1 MNVLLISV
9 NKEKSLRPVLP
20 CGMAVIASVCEK
32 AGHNVKCVDLCFVN
46 NDKEII
52 EKALEEFKA
61 DIAGISI
68 RNIDNQSFFEPVF
81 YPPLVKEVVKICR
94 KYLKQ
99 DQIFLGGAGFSLVPE
114 KIMEYTQAGYG
125 IKGEGEF
132 VVPQLLDALE
142 NGKDISGIPGL
153 VYYNSN
159 GRLVSNQVKKY
170 AELDKCVFPDY
181 KFYDKEYFQ
190 YRYNTSAGKR
200 EILESIQTKR
210 GCNLSCI
217 YCSNCLIE
225 GNKVR
230 ERTPAVVVDEMERIK
245 NHPGCAGVE
254 ITDGVFNIPYLH
266 SLEIVKEM
274 KRRNLK
280 LPWYCMLNPGTV
292 TEELISRM
300 KETGCA
306 GVEFGTDSGSDR
318 ILKKLNKNYTV
329 KDIINAHNIVYSYN
343 IKIEH
348 CIFFGAPGETRED
361 ICKTID
367 LMERLSQDKIVNVFC
382 TLGFRVFPGI
392 PLYETAVK
400 QGVLNRDSNYL
411 IPKFYC
417 EPAIIDNPDILD
429 YIEEKVCQHKNWYLW
444 WELPYIRLKDKVVY
458 ARKQLEKMEMLN
470 KEFLGHV

>member
-46 NDKEII
+46 NDKEVI
-52 EKALEEFKA
+52 ENALERFKA

-68 RNIDNQSFFEPVF
+68 RNIDNQCFFEPVF
-81 YPPLVKEVVKICR
+81 YPPLVKEIVKICR

-99 DQIFLGGAGFSLVPE
+99 NQIFLGGAGFSLAPE
-114 KIMEYTQAGYG
+114 EILAYTSAGYG

-132 VVPQLLDALE
+132 AVPQFLDALE
-142 NGKDISGIPGL
+142 NGKDIKNIPGL
-153 VYYNSN
+153 VYYNSD
-159 GRLVSNQVKKY
+159 GRLVSNQVKEY

-190 YRYNTSAGKR
+190 HGYSGV
-200 EILESIQTKR
+200 LESIQTKR
-210 GCNLSCI
+210 GCGLSCI

-225 GNKVR
+225 GNKTR
-230 ERTPAVVVDEMERIK
+230 ERTPEAVVDEMEKIK
-245 NHPGCAGVE
+245 SHPGCAGIE
-254 ITDGVFNIPYLH
+254 ITDGVFNVPYLH
-266 SLEIVKEM
+266 SLGIVKEM

-292 TEELISRM
+292 TEELVCLM

-318 ILKKLNKNYTV
+318 ILKTLNKNYFV
-329 KDIINAHNIVYSYN
+329 KDIINAHNIVRSYN

-348 CIFFGAPGETRED
+348 CVFFGAPGETRED

-367 LMERLSQDKIVNVFC
+367 LMEHLAPDGIAMANVFC
-382 TLGFRVFPGI
+382 TLGFRVFPDI
-392 PLYETAVK
+392 PLYEIAVK
-400 QGVLNRDSNYL
+400 QGVLKRDSDYL

-417 EPAIIDNPDILD
+417 EPAIINNPDILD
-429 YIEEKVCQHKNWYLW
+429 YIEDRVCRHKNWYLW
-444 WELPYIRLKDKVVY
+444 WELPYTRLRDKVVY
-458 ARKQLEKMEMLN
+458 ARKSLDKMEMLN
-470 KEFLGHV
+470 KEFWGRV